1 MKVKIQHTKTGQLI
15 NALIKDGSLYSLPKP
30 QYGWK
35 FDFEKFSVG
44 ANNFVYVL
52 CREDQVSTIEG
63 CLIFKLIN
71 NNEPI
76 MAYVE
81 VAPHNKGKE
90 KIYENIGACLIAYA
104 CKLSFQFGKLQ
115 YKGWLAFTVQEENV
129 EKQTKLM
136 KLYKEKYFAKKL
148 TKTAMIIQPVDA
160 ERLIE
165 LYLNI

>member
-30 QYGWK
+30 EYGWK

-52 CREDQVSTIEG
+52 CREDEVSTIEG
-63 CLIFKLIN
+63 CLIFKLLN

-76 MAYVE
+76 LAYIE
-81 VAPHNKGKE
+81 AAPHNKGKD
-90 KIYENIGACLIAYA
+90 KTYENVGACLIAYA
-104 CKLSFQFGKLQ
+104 CKLSFQYGHLQ
-115 YKGWLAFTVQEENV
+115 FKGWLAFTVQEKDTEL
-129 EKQTKLM
+129 QTKLM

-148 TKTAMIIQPVDA
+148 TKTAMIIQPIDA
-160 ERLIE
+160 EKLIE
-165 LYLNI
+165 RHLNI

>member
-1 MKVKIQHTKTGQLI
+1 M
-15 NALIKDGSLYSLPKP
+15 
-30 QYGWK
+30 
-35 FDFEKFSVG
+35 
-44 ANNFVYVL
+44 
-52 CREDQVSTIEG
+52 
-63 CLIFKLIN
+63 
-71 NNEPI
+71 
-76 MAYVE
+76 
-81 VAPHNKGKE
+81 
-90 KIYENIGACLIAYA
+90 
-104 CKLSFQFGKLQ
+104 SFQFGKLQ

>member
-1 MKVKIQHTKTGQLI
+1 MKVKILHTSTGQFI

-81 VAPHNKGKE
+81 VAPHNKGRNGKYKRILFILLKKSDENEE
-90 KIYENIGACLIAYA
+90 KCGFFHKSMTKRLFFEIFIQKDGIY
-104 CKLSFQFGKLQ
+104 
-115 YKGWLAFTVQEENV
+115 
-129 EKQTKLM
+129 
-136 KLYKEKYFAKKL
+136 YFSSL
-148 TKTAMIIQPVDA
+148 
-160 ERLIE
+160 RLLKMESIK
-165 LYLNI
+165 